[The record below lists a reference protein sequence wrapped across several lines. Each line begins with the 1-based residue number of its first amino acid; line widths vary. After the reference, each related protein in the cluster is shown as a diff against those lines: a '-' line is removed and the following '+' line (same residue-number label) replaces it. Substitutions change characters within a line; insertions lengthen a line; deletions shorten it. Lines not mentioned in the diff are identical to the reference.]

1 MKNYST
7 WFVSQCALIDYA
19 GNLIASRDWLKTTSA
34 QNLYLSQDLSEMVL
48 HIDLQVWVKNVCY

>member
-7 WFVSQCALIDYA
+7 WFVYQCALIDNA
-19 GNLIASRDWLKTTSA
+19 GNLTASWDWLKTTSA

-48 HIDLQVWVKNVCY
+48 HIDLQVWVKNLCY